1 MLVMERLCQSSVL
14 CVQLTNT
21 VVFFF
26 SGAACYNFFI
36 RSLAALESDGHSK
49 AVAITFWRLPIIF
62 VFVMIV
68 RLLLIML
75 FAPALGV
82 FGYSMDW
89 RVRADSALLLHC
101 F

>member
-1 MLVMERLCQSSVL
+1 M
-14 CVQLTNT
+14 QLTNT

-36 RSLAALESDGHSK
+36 RSLAALEQDGYSDTV
-49 AVAITFWRLPIIF
+49 AVTFWRLPIIF

-68 RLLLIML
+68 RGLLIML
-75 FAPALGV
+75 FAPMLGV

-89 RVRADSALLLHC
+89 RVCTLLWCKLQLLSAC
-101 F
+101 VCGIAVV